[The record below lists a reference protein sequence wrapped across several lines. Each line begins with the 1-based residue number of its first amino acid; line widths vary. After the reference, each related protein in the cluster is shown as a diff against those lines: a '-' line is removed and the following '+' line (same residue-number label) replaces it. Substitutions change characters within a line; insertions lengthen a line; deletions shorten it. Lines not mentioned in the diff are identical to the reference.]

1 MPFLERDG
9 ASIHYEDEGEGPAIL
24 FTHGFGAT
32 LRMFDPQ
39 VEALSPSHRII
50 RWSMRGHG
58 KTVSP
63 DDPDAYSSEATITD
77 MKVLLD
83 SLGVEQAVFAGMSLG
98 GNMSM
103 TFLIKYPERVR
114 ALVLIDTGPGFKS
127 EEPRARWND
136 YAEGVARAIETGGSA
151 SVLQSTE
158 TSTSKHRSTD
168 ALAMAA
174 RGMMKQ
180 HGTHII
186 DSLKTID
193 VPALILVGA
202 DDHAFLAAA
211 EVMAAKIR
219 GATRHIIPDAGHASN
234 MDQPEMVNALLH
246 EFLAKL
252 GPAA

>member
-9 ASIHYEDEGEGPAIL
+9 VRIHYEDAGKGPAIL

-32 LRMFDPQ
+32 LRMFDAQ
-39 VEALSPSHRII
+39 VEALCSTHRII

-58 KTVSP
+58 ETVSP
-63 DDPDAYSSEATITD
+63 DDPAAYSDEATVGD
-77 MKVLLD
+77 MKALLD

-103 TFLIKYPERVR
+103 VFRIKYPERVR
-114 ALVLIDTGPGFKS
+114 ALILIDAGPGFKR

-136 YAEGVARAIETGGSA
+136 YVEGVAQALETGGSA
-151 SVLQSTE
+151 AVLQSTE
-158 TSTSKHRSTD
+158 TSTSKHRSID

-180 HGTHII
+180 HGTYII

-193 VPALILVGA
+193 VPTLILVGA

-211 EVMAAKIR
+211 EVMAAKIPH
-219 GATRHIIPDAGHASN
+219 ATKHIIPDAGHASN
-234 MDQPEMVNALLH
+234 MDQPAIINNLLR
-246 EFLAKL
+246 EFL
-252 GPAA
+252 GSGMTY

>member
-9 ASIHYEDEGEGPAIL
+9 VRIHYEDAGKGPAIL

-39 VEALSPSHRII
+39 VEALCSTHRII

-58 KTVSP
+58 ETVSP
-63 DDPDAYSSEATITD
+63 DDPAAYSDEAAVGD
-77 MKVLLD
+77 MKALLD

-103 TFLIKYPERVR
+103 AFRIKYPERVR
-114 ALVLIDTGPGFKS
+114 AFVLIDTGPGFKR

-136 YAEGVARAIETGGSA
+136 YAEGVAQALETGGSA
-151 SVLQSTE
+151 AVLQSTE
-158 TSTSKHRSTD
+158 TSTSKHRSID

-180 HGTHII
+180 HGTYII

-193 VPALILVGA
+193 VPTLILVGA

-211 EVMAAKIR
+211 EVMAAKIPH
-219 GATRHIIPDAGHASN
+219 ATKHIIPDAGHASN
-234 MDQPEMVNALLH
+234 MDQPAIVNNLLR
-246 EFLAKL
+246 EFL
-252 GPAA
+252 GSGMTY